1 MESCGDLNQSL
12 GDDVYGVTKRGKP
25 MPKLPRT
32 FSSLRFLLLCFIC
45 SLWAI
50 RSVAQTPQTLDIYLK
65 QTFTSIPGAA
75 VSVVHHGAIV
85 FEGGYGH
92 ADAEKKTLIDSNTR
106 FELASVTKQI
116 TAMAVMMEKEAGRF
130 RYDTPVTQFF
140 PEFNGFAQG
149 VTIRNLLQHTGGFP
163 DYSELCRGSGPAR
176 NEDLVKLIVKE
187 SKLEFPPGTRSV
199 YSNTG
204 YALLA
209 VLIERTSGLSYPD
222 FLEQK
227 IFTPLGMKETFV
239 NRWGIPPKTNLAR
252 SYNNPSTPAESP
264 GVLNCNTIYGD
275 GSVFS
280 TAHDM
285 ALWNLY
291 LEKNTVVG
299 TAASMEEAYQ
309 PVSETAPYGFGW
321 GLRPLSGMKQY
332 SHTGAWAG
340 YRTLNARFPD
350 KEFAV
355 VILTNAPGANL
366 NAVLQKAIDL
376 YLR

>member
-1 MESCGDLNQSL
+1 MLRS
-12 GDDVYGVTKRGKP
+12 
-25 MPKLPRT
+25 PKAFLS
-32 FSSLRFLLLCFIC
+32 FAFLLACCI
-45 SLWAI
+45 
-50 RSVAQTPQTLDIYLK
+50 SVRTQSAAQDQTLDSYLK
-65 QTFTSIPGAA
+65 QNFTSIPGAA
-75 VSVVHHGAIV
+75 VSVIHNGAIV
-85 FEGGYGH
+85 FEKGYGY
-92 ADAEKKTLIDSNTR
+92 ADAEKKTLIDPNTR

-116 TAMAVMMEKEAGRF
+116 TAMAVMMQKEAEKF
-130 RYDTPVTQFF
+130 QYDSPLTQFF
-140 PEFNGFAQG
+140 PEFSAFAEG

-163 DYSELCRGSGPAR
+163 DYSELCRGPGPAH
-176 NEDLVKLIVKE
+176 NDDIVKLMVKKG
-187 SKLEFPPGTRSV
+187 KLSFRPGARFE

-204 YALLA
+204 YDLLA

-227 IFTPLGMKETFV
+227 IFAPLGMKDTFV
-239 NRWGIPPKTNLAR
+239 NRWGIPPKPNLAR

-264 GVLNCNTIYGD
+264 DVVNCNTIYGD

-285 ALWNLY
+285 ALWNLF

-309 PVSETAPYGFGW
+309 PAKTADGGTSPYGFGW
-321 GLRPLSGMKQY
+321 GLSSRSGMKQY

-340 YRTLNARFPD
+340 YRTLNARFPE
-350 KEFAV
+350 KQFAV
-355 VILTNAPGANL
+355 VVLTNAPRGDL
-366 NAVLQKAIDL
+366 QAVVSKAIEM